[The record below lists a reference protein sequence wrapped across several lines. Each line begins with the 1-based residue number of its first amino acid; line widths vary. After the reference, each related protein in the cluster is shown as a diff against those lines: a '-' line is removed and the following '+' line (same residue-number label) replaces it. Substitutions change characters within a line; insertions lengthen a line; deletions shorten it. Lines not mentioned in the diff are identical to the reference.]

1 MSTKHS
7 YSRPLMVVLAMVMIA
22 AMLAAC
28 AAPAT
33 PAPAEPTKAPATPA
47 EPTKAPVVEPTK
59 APEAP
64 AATEAPAAP
73 AEPAKKTFTIGISNP
88 FISSEYRTQ
97 MIAELKEVNEEYKK
111 QGITTDLVIE
121 SADTDV
127 AGQIQQLQNLI
138 NKKVDAILVN
148 PGDVNGL
155 NATLEEAVA
164 KGIIVISV
172 DQEIGAKGVYNVGID
187 QKEWAKTSAK
197 WLAEKMGGKGNIVLI
212 EGFPGH
218 PANVARM
225 NGVEEVL
232 KGYPDIKVVGRD
244 TGKWDEA
251 TGQQVMSNFLASF
264 PTLDGY
270 WTQDGMAIG
279 ALQALMAAN
288 PQKWPVV
295 VGEGR
300 CQFLK
305 LWEQALKDQPDFETI
320 AVANPPGVSPTGL
333 RIAVNMLMGKKLD
346 ESKLTGEFKR
356 MFTIPVPVVITK
368 ENFQQGLDICKDKPD
383 AYLLDGIMT
392 DEEVQQ
398 FFVSD
403 KPAAAAETTLK
414 KGPFTIG
421 ISNPF
426 ISSEYRTQMIAELKE
441 VNDEYKKLGLT
452 NDLVI
457 ESADTDVAGQIQQL
471 QNLINKKVDAILV
484 NPGDVNGLNATLE
497 EAVAKG
503 IIVISV
509 DQEIGAKGVYNV
521 GIDQKEWA
529 KTSAKWLAEKMGGKG
544 NIVLIE
550 GFPGHP
556 ANVARMNG
564 VEEVLKGYPD
574 IKVVGRDTGKWDE
587 ATGQQVMSN
596 FLASFP
602 TLDGY
607 WTQDGMAIGALQ
619 ALMAANPQK
628 WPVVVGEGRC
638 QFLKLWEQA
647 LKDQPNFET
656 IAVANPP
663 GVSPTGLRI
672 AVNMLMG
679 KKLDE
684 SKLTGEFKHMFTIPV
699 PVVIT
704 KDNFQQ
710 GLDICKDKPDAYLL
724 DGIMTDEEVQQFFV
738 K

>member
-1 MSTKHS
+1 
-7 YSRPLMVVLAMVMIA
+7 MI
-22 AMLAAC
+22 
-28 AAPAT
+28 
-33 PAPAEPTKAPATPA
+33 
-47 EPTKAPVVEPTK
+47 
-59 APEAP
+59 
-64 AATEAPAAP
+64 
-73 AEPAKKTFTIGISNP
+73 
-88 FISSEYRTQ
+88 Q
-97 MIAELKEVNEEYKK
+97 ELKDVNAEYMKA
-111 QGITTDLVIE
+111 GITNDLVIE

-127 AGQIQQLQNLI
+127 PGQIQQLQNLI
-138 NKKVDAILVN
+138 NKGVDAILVN

-155 NATLEEAVA
+155 NDTLQEAVK

-172 DQEIGAKGVYNVGID
+172 DQELDTPNVYNVGID

-197 WLAEKMGGKGNIVLI
+197 WLADKLGGKGNIVEI

-225 NGVEEVL
+225 DGVDEVL
-232 KGYPDIKVVGRD
+232 KAYPDIKVLAKD

-279 ALQALMAAN
+279 AFQAVLAAN
-288 PQKWPVV
+288 PAKFPVA

-300 CQFLK
+300 CQFLQ
-305 LWEQALKDQPDFETI
+305 LWNDQLQKDPNFESI

-333 RIAVNMLMGKKLD
+333 RIAVNMLQGKQVDKAELGGANGL
-346 ESKLTGEFKR
+346 SFV
-356 MFTIPVPVVITK
+356 IPVPVIVTK
-368 ENFQQGLDICKDKPD
+368 DNFQQVFSTQCKDKP
-383 AYLLDGIMT
+383 ATYLLDGIMT
-392 DEEVQQ
+392 DAEVQQ
-398 FFVSD
+398 FFVGG
-403 KPAAAAETTLK
+403 AAMPSTSAK
-414 KGPFTIG
+414 KFTVG

-426 ISSEYRTQMIAELKE
+426 ISSEYRTQMIQELKD
-441 VNDEYKKLGLT
+441 VNAEYMKSGVA

-457 ESADTDVAGQIQQL
+457 ESADTDVPGQIQQL
-471 QNLINKKVDAILV
+471 QNLINKGVDAILV
-484 NPGDVNGLNATLE
+484 NPGDVNGLNDTLQ
-497 EAVAKG
+497 EAVKKG

-509 DQEIGAKGVYNV
+509 DQELATPNVYNV

-529 KTSAKWLAEKMGGKG
+529 KTSAKWLADKLGGKG
-544 NIVLIE
+544 NIVEIE

-556 ANVARMNG
+556 ANVARMSG
-564 VEEVLKGYPD
+564 VDEVLKAYPD
-574 IKVVGRDTGKWDE
+574 IKVLAKDTGKWDE

-607 WTQDGMAIGALQ
+607 WTQDGMAIGAFQ
-619 ALMAANPQK
+619 AVLAANPAK
-628 WPVVVGEGRC
+628 FPVAVGEGRC
-638 QFLKLWEQA
+638 QFLQLWNDQ
-647 LKDQPNFET
+647 LQKDPNFET

-672 AVNMLMG
+672 AYNMLMG
-679 KKLDE
+679 KQVDKTKLGGANGL
-684 SKLTGEFKHMFTIPV
+684 SFVIPV
-699 PVVIT
+699 PIVVT

-710 GLDICKDKPDAYLL
+710 VFSTQCKDKPATYLL
-724 DGIMTDEEVQQFFV
+724 DGIMTDAEVQQFFA

>member
-1 MSTKHS
+1 MSKK
-7 YSRPLMVVLAMVMIA
+7 LVLLLVAMVTILAMS
-22 AMLAAC
+22 LAAC
-28 AAPAT
+28 Q
-33 PAPAEPTKAPATPA
+33 
-47 EPTKAPVVEPTK
+47 
-59 APEAP
+59 
-64 AATEAPAAP
+64 PAAP
-73 AEPAKKTFTIGISNP
+73 TNAPAVDEPQVEATDAPAVDEPAGDDGKFTIGISNP

-97 MIAELKEVNEEYKK
+97 MIAELIEVNQEYMD
-111 QGITTDLVIE
+111 QGITTELVIE

-127 AGQIQQLQNLI
+127 AGQIQQLQNLMA
-138 NKKVDAILVN
+138 KDVDAILVN

-172 DQEIGAKGVYNVGID
+172 DQELDVPGVYNVGID

-197 WLAEKMGGKGNIVLI
+197 WLAETLGGEGDIVLI

-225 NGVEEVL
+225 DGVAEVL
-232 KGYPDIKVVGRD
+232 ADYPDINVLATD

-251 TGQQVMSNFLASF
+251 TGQQVMSNFLAAY
-264 PTLDGY
+264 PNLDGY

-279 ALQALMAAN
+279 ALQAVMAAN
-288 PQKWPVV
+288 PAEYPVV

-300 CQFLK
+300 CQFLN
-305 LWEQALKDQPDFETI
+305 LWEEVLQTNPDFETI

-333 RIAVNMLMGKKLD
+333 RIAVNMLQGKQLN
-346 ESKLTGEFKR
+346 ESKLGGVNGQSFV
-356 MFTIPVPVVITK
+356 IDVPVIITP
-368 ENFQQGLDICKDKPD
+368 ENLEEGLAICADKPD

-392 DEEVQQ
+392 NQEVLDE
-398 FFVSD
+398 FFGE
-403 KPAAAAETTLK
+403 ETAMET
-414 KGPFTIG
+414 FTIG

-426 ISSEYRTQMIAELKE
+426 ISSEYRTQMIAELIE
-441 VNDEYKKLGLT
+441 VNQEYMDQGIT
-452 NDLVI
+452 TELVI

-471 QNLINKKVDAILV
+471 QNLMAKDVDAILV
-484 NPGDVNGLNATLE
+484 NPGDVNGLNSTLE

-509 DQEIGAKGVYNV
+509 DQELDVPGVYNV

-529 KTSAKWLAEKMGGKG
+529 KTSAAWLADALGGEG
-544 NIVLIE
+544 DIVLIE

-556 ANVARMNG
+556 ANVARMDG
-564 VEEVLKGYPD
+564 VAEVLADYPD
-574 IKVVGRDTGKWDE
+574 INVLATDTGKWDE

-596 FLASFP
+596 FLAAYP
-602 TLDGY
+602 NLDGY

-619 ALMAANPQK
+619 AVMAANPANF
-628 WPVVVGEGRC
+628 PVVVGEGRC
-638 QFLKLWEQA
+638 QFLNLWEEVLAMDPEFQ
-647 LKDQPNFET
+647 T

-679 KKLDE
+679 KEVDTSKLGGVNGQSFVIDVPVIITSENLDE
-684 SKLTGEFKHMFTIPV
+684 
-699 PVVIT
+699 
-704 KDNFQQ
+704 
-710 GLDICKDKPDAYLL
+710 GLAICADKPDAYLL
-724 DGIMTDEEVQQFFV
+724 DGIMAEDEVLDAFF